1 MDNLRKV
8 VALALHEVRSLAA
21 NPSMAATIFVLLFLH
36 YCSLTFFTSSNGFQ
50 CHFSV
55 SLPCAVLAE
64 LGPYASWQKNVNE
77 ELNKRFFYLAPVAQP
92 SLLEK

>member
-36 YCSLTFFTSSNGFQ
+36 YCSLTF
-50 CHFSV
+50 
-55 SLPCAVLAE
+55 
-64 LGPYASWQKNVNE
+64 
-77 ELNKRFFYLAPVAQP
+77 
-92 SLLEK
+92 SLLRMVFSAISLSACRVQHWRNWDRMHLG